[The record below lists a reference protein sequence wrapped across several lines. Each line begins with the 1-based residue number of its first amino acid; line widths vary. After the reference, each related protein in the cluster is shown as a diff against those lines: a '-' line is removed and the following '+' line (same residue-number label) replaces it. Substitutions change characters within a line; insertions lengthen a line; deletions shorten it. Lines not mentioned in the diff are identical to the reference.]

1 MQLTKYKNKNL
12 LPYLQLGTMED
23 LDPQMKYTKVWIKPN
38 SPPIS
43 FDVIAQR
50 KDNTILV
57 MILRQEK

>member
-1 MQLTKYKNKNL
+1 
-12 LPYLQLGTMED
+12 MED

-57 MILRQEK
+57 MILRQENRNMYY